1 MDTFS
6 NNKRSRE
13 IKADL
18 QAELER
24 LEQARQQAAAP
35 HGDYALIRLWPK
47 MAVTL
52 LALVGL
58 FIAGYLALHNTHIAG
73 GPLICTNGTDCDDV
87 NNSAY
92 GSWFGLPVSLFGV
105 AGYLAIGLTALIG
118 LRLAGRALLRV
129 TTLQLV
135 FATLGLLASAW
146 FTSVEAFFLH
156 KWCQWCVASA
166 IIMTII
172 FILSVMDRRPV
183 QRVVYEDEAG
193 EGPMPTD

>member
-13 IKADL
+13 IKANL
-18 QAELER
+18 QAELEQ
-24 LEQARQQAAAP
+24 LEQARQQAAP
-35 HGDYALIRLWPK
+35 PQGDYALTRLWPK
-47 MAVTL
+47 MSVTF
-52 LALVGL
+52 LAIIGL

-73 GPLICTNGTDCDDV
+73 GPLICTNGTDCEDV

-92 GSWFGLPVSLFGV
+92 GSWFGISVSLFGV
-105 AGYLAIGLTALIG
+105 AGYLAIGLTALVG
-118 LRLAGRALLRV
+118 LRLTGPALLRI
-129 TTLQLV
+129 TTLQLI

-166 IIMTII
+166 ITMTII
-172 FILSVMDRRPV
+172 FILSIMDRRSV
-183 QRVVYEDEAG
+183 QRVVYEDDG
-193 EGPMPTD
+193 TTSD